1 MPTLSKSRFLSGLQ
15 CEKKMYFEVSRKD
28 LKPQIDA
35 SQQALFDLG
44 HSIGQLAQQAFPGGL
59 DATTGMQ
66 GNWSLAIQRTK
77 EWLQSGQTTIYE
89 ATFSQSGGFAALD
102 ILHHRDG
109 ERWAIEVKTS
119 TEVKEYHLQDAAF
132 QYHVMCAAGFT
143 PDKFFLMH
151 INNRYQKKGPIDPAD
166 YFHLEDITLN
176 VKELQETIHQKKASF
191 LQLLETNIEPIR
203 AIGPHC
209 NQPFACPFQHHCYA
223 HLPEN
228 NVLEL
233 LNARGKSWELYQL
246 GIWSLADVPAD
257 FALTHR
263 QQLQVSGKPYLD
275 LDRLKQFLEPIQA
288 PLYFLDFETFFPA
301 IPVLDGTRPFEQVP
315 FQYSLHITDLDGNLL
330 EHRSFLANPADFND
344 PDQPDPRMQ
353 LFTQLR
359 QDLGSSG
366 TIIAYNAGFEQSI
379 LKGLSAAFSEETF
392 YFEGVKERFADLL
405 VPFRSG
411 WYYLPEMGSSA
422 SIKSVLPAIAPTF
435 SYENLRIADGGQ
447 ASFVFHALVTHTYTD
462 DLETV
467 RQDLLDYCHRDT
479 QGMVLIYQHLKAL
492 TKR

>member
-132 QYHVMCAAGFT
+132 QYHVMYAAGFT

-191 LQLLETNIEPIR
+191 LPMRRHPEFSVHHR
-203 AIGPHC
+203 A
-209 NQPFACPFQHHCYA
+209 
-223 HLPEN
+223 
-228 NVLEL
+228 
-233 LNARGKSWELYQL
+233 
-246 GIWSLADVPAD
+246 
-257 FALTHR
+257 
-263 QQLQVSGKPYLD
+263 QQS
-275 LDRLKQFLEPIQA
+275 
-288 PLYFLDFETFFPA
+288 
-301 IPVLDGTRPFEQVP
+301 
-315 FQYSLHITDLDGNLL
+315 
-330 EHRSFLANPADFND
+330 
-344 PDQPDPRMQ
+344 
-353 LFTQLR
+353 
-359 QDLGSSG
+359 
-366 TIIAYNAGFEQSI
+366 
-379 LKGLSAAFSEETF
+379 
-392 YFEGVKERFADLL
+392 
-405 VPFRSG
+405 
-411 WYYLPEMGSSA
+411 
-422 SIKSVLPAIAPTF
+422 
-435 SYENLRIADGGQ
+435 
-447 ASFVFHALVTHTYTD
+447 
-462 DLETV
+462 
-467 RQDLLDYCHRDT
+467 
-479 QGMVLIYQHLKAL
+479 
-492 TKR
+492 